1 MWIKSIVHNARPSSW
16 WIRLKQTNM
25 NQCQRRNINI
35 STLFMAAIR
44 IKLWELK
51 KKSERM
57 SPCKCAHP
65 LMQWVISITQRWHC
79 DIQDNVT
86 KGGVISLKVSDR
98 KDQHRHRIFSGT
110 RSPSADQWKRS
121 DCLSHTKSDNLAQQ
135 PDRSEFNSEIPLIR
149 LTNLRWKAFSDGL
162 KISVDSPSYHK
173 LS

>member
-1 MWIKSIVHNARPSSW
+1 
-16 WIRLKQTNM
+16 M

-35 STLFMAAIR
+35 SRLFMAAVW

-51 KKSERM
+51 KVKGWVPANMCIHSCSE
-57 SPCKCAHP
+57 SF
-65 LMQWVISITQRWHC
+65 SITQWWHC

-98 KDQHRHRIFSGT
+98 KDQHHHRIFAGT

-149 LTNLRWKAFSDGL
+149 LTNLQWRAFSNGL
-162 KISVDSPSYHK
+162 KISVNSPSYHK